1 MGRGPGTSC
10 SGNFRPWSRSHS
22 QVPRTDPQ
30 MANRPKTA
38 AIMPVTAPSDGRR
51 LSCHVGGSVLAVAP
65 IRARAR
71 SGSRTT
77 RITTGTEPS
86 LNANHVDDTVLV
98 DLPVGDRARDYRER
112 VTGARGLGLVR
123 SLR

>member
-1 MGRGPGTSC
+1 
-10 SGNFRPWSRSHS
+10 
-22 QVPRTDPQ
+22 V
-30 MANRPKTA
+30 
-38 AIMPVTAPSDGRR
+38 APSSAVGSHAGSAAVGRW
-51 LSCHVGGSVLAVAP
+51 SWGDAIGAVAHARVRLATRSNAAWLASIC
-65 IRARAR
+65 IRAWAR

-98 DLPVGDRARDYRER
+98 DLPVGDWAHDYRDG
-112 VTGARGLGLVR
+112 VTAARASGLVR

>member
-1 MGRGPGTSC
+1 VGRGSGTSC
-10 SGNFRPWSRSHS
+10 SGNFRPWSRGYS

-38 AIMPVTAPSDGRR
+38 AIMPVMAWSGGRR
-51 LSCHVGGSVLAVAP
+51 LCRHVGGSVPTV
-65 IRARAR
+65 AR
-71 SGSRTT
+71 SGCRTT

-98 DLPVGDRARDYRER
+98 DYRW
-112 VTGARGLGLVR
+112 VTGHATTAIASPLPGRR
-123 SLR
+123 A